1 MNPGAS
7 ARIITSCASFLLSKQ
22 PSVGMSA
29 VCQVPR
35 RAFANPASIIGQLP
49 KASISGAS
57 FHSIAKSSS
66 LSRTITA
73 RSWNR
78 SLAERKVLAAFGGQ
92 RYSTSKLGDPFA
104 AEKESLG
111 NKRQA
116 PKSSQSPRKG
126 IRYLIVLGVL
136 SVGAFTFSDEIK
148 HAYRA
153 AARTGRVV
161 GTLAVCINE

>member
-1 MNPGAS
+1 MNPSAS
-7 ARIITSCASFLLSKQ
+7 ARITTSCVSFLLSKQ

-29 VCQVPR
+29 LCRVPW
-35 RAFANPASIIGQLP
+35 RALANPASIIGQLP

-66 LSRTITA
+66 LSHTITA

-78 SLAERKVLAAFGGQ
+78 SQAERKVLAAFWGQ
-92 RYSTSKLGDPFA
+92 RYSTSKLDGQFA
-104 AEKESLG
+104 AEKESLED
-111 NKRQA
+111 KRQA
-116 PKSSQSPRKG
+116 FKSSQSPRKG

-136 SVGAFTFSDEIK
+136 SVGAFAFSDEIQ

-153 AARTGRVV
+153 AARSGRVV